1 VTTGKPSAGGGVE
14 RSSYVTRFASLD
26 DYEKGR
32 VELINDDPRHYAFS
46 NIFDVASKSKPWEKV
61 AVGKNMQYVLEAVRA
76 EGTSQWRTCA
86 HDEFAVCLDGE
97 VTVELVKLASS
108 PLSADAEGSV
118 ELEGE
123 PQGQRMGRIFL
134 KRGHQALL
142 PAGSAYRFIA
152 TQTGVLLM
160 QTIAGPD
167 TQFRWAEIC
176 QTV

>member
-1 VTTGKPSAGGGVE
+1 MTTGKPSAGGGVE

-46 NIFDVASKSKPWEKV
+46 NIFDVASRSKPWEKV
-61 AVGKNMQYVLEAVRA
+61 AVGKNMEYVLEAVRA
-76 EGTSQWRTCA
+76 EGTSEWRTCA

-97 VTVELVKLASS
+97 VTVELVKLDSS
-108 PLSADAEGSV
+108 PLPADAEGSV
-118 ELEGE
+118 ALAGE
-123 PQGQRMGRIFL
+123 PQGPRMGRIFL

-152 TQTGVLLM
+152 TQTGVLMM